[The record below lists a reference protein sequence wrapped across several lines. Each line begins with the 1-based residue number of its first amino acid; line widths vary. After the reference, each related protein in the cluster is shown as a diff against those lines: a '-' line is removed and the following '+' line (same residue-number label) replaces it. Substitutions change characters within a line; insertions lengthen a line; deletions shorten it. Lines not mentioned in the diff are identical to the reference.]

1 MKQYIPSYYRNFQCI
16 AQKCKDNCCIGWDI
30 MIDQQSY
37 EQYQKV
43 ATPFK
48 KRLDVY
54 KRQDETTYID
64 IVSIWTICWRNYY

>member
-43 ATPFK
+43 VTPFK
-48 KRLDVY
+48 KRLN
-54 KRQDETTYID
+54 E
-64 IVSIWTICWRNYY
+64 

>member
-30 MIDQQSY
+30 MIDRQSY

-48 KRLDVY
+48 KRL
-54 KRQDETTYID
+54 
-64 IVSIWTICWRNYY
+64 N